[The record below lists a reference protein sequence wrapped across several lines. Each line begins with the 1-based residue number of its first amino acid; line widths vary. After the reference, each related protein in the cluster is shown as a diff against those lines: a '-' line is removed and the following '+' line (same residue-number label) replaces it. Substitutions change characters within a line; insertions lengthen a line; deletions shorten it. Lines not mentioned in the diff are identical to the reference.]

1 MFKRLGLLLILGLA
15 GVLGLMFFRQIF
27 PDIQRYLRM
36 YSM

>member
-1 MFKRLGLLLILGLA
+1 MFKFLGLILVLGLA
-15 GVLGLMFFRQIF
+15 GVLGVVFFQQIF